1 MLPNEKNDLLYLLNI
16 LESIEKIGIYSK
28 GTSGPEDF
36 YSKNDQLNFNA
47 TLNLLANI
55 GEGISKVT
63 KEIKSEYNEVNW
75 QIIKNFRNKV
85 VHNYMG
91 IDMYIVYEIVKEDLK
106 NLKQVIERILKNKI
120 MENVFDKEEIKLALD
135 SIYYKHID
143 FKEIM

>member
-1 MLPNEKNDLLYLLNI
+1 MLPNEKNNLLYLLNI

-36 YSKNDQLNFNA
+36 YGKNDQLNFNA

-55 GEGISKVT
+55 GEGISKLT
-63 KEIKSEYNEVNW
+63 QELKNEYNEVNW

-106 NLKQVIERILKNKI
+106 KLKHVIEKILKNKI
-120 MENVFDKEEIKLALD
+120 IENVFDKEEMKLALD
-135 SIYYKHID
+135 SIYYRHID
-143 FKEIM
+143 FKEIL